1 VTEAA
6 TDRPSPPVRL
16 TPAFAFRGVDEA
28 GTRGPLAPSVRL
40 RGLSAWYGAR
50 QAVRDASLD
59 CAPGRVTAI
68 IGPSGCGKSTLLRCV
83 NRLHETA
90 AAARCTGVVEVHGR
104 DAYAPD
110 VDPVALRRSIGFV
123 AQRPTP
129 FPMMTVRDNVLAG
142 LRATR
147 APLAAR
153 GSDERVE
160 TALRRVGLWEE
171 VADRLDHDP
180 MTLSGGQ
187 QQRLCLARALATGP
201 RVLLLDEPT
210 AALDPLST
218 QRVEEL
224 VYTLR
229 GDVTVLVVTHN
240 LQQAARVSDTT
251 AFMVDGALVETA
263 ATRTLFTSPR
273 DPRTEAFVTGRF
285 G

>member
-1 VTEAA
+1 MTDALTRAA
-6 TDRPSPPVRL
+6 PTSARP
-16 TPAFAFRGVDEA
+16 TPAFALRGTGDPGA
-28 GTRGPLAPSVRL
+28 LTGATPAIQLH
-40 RGLSAWYGAR
+40 GLSAWYGDR
-50 QAVRDASLD
+50 PAVREASLA
-59 CAPGRVTAI
+59 CAAGRVTAI

-90 AAARCTGVVEVHGR
+90 PGGRCTGTVEVHGR
-104 DAYAPD
+104 AVYASD

-129 FPMMTVRDNVLAG
+129 FPMMSVRDNVLAG
-142 LRATR
+142 LRAMR
-147 APLAAR
+147 APLPPREAE
-153 GSDERVE
+153 SRVE
-160 TALRRVGLWEE
+160 STLRRVGLWDE
-171 VADRLDHDP
+171 VADRLDADP

-187 QQRLCLARALATGP
+187 QQRLCLARALATEP

-229 GDVTVLVVTHN
+229 GEVTVLIVTHN

-251 AFMVDGALVETA
+251 AFMLDGVLVETA
-263 ATRTLFTSPR
+263 PTRALFTAPI
-273 DPRTEAFVTGRF
+273 DARTEAFITGRF